1 MLEPAFGRMLNS
13 KPVVLL
19 PGKTVGFRSADAISD
34 SRQ

>member
-1 MLEPAFGRMLNS
+1 MLEPTFGRMLNS

-19 PGKTVGFRSADAISD
+19 PGKTARFRSADIISD